1 MTLWY
6 LNIELLQHFHY
17 TSHVASFTEASLVP
31 RLPWSECDGVD
42 VETFDKHSTKI
53 TAKVLQ

>member
-31 RLPWSECDGVD
+31 RLPWSECDDWCGN
-42 VETFDKHSTKI
+42 I
-53 TAKVLQ
+53 W